1 MEKVMRTV
9 QTWNMS
15 SILNGISGKIT
26 IMGMSLPVYLLA
38 AAVILFAAAQGIL
51 PQNMVGALAIMMILG
66 SALNLL
72 GNKLPVIPSYLGG
85 GAVFCIFA
93 SSAMASFG
101 LLPGSVVDNCDAF
114 MNEIGF
120 LDFYIAALIAKAGNS
135 FPSLNGNGRLMQT
148 DEADSPK
155 EKEHPDLAAM
165 GTGLLFAMAFFT
177 AGVLIS
183 QIFPNIH
190 AYAFMIIIVV
200 ICKVFGLVPDKYE
213 KAAVQWSQ
221 FVMKNFTSALLAG
234 IGIALLDLKALGAAL
249 SSEFLFICTVIIV
262 TVAAC
267 AGFLGRLAGFYPVES
282 AITAGLC
289 ANSMG
294 GTGNIAVL
302 SASDRMG
309 LIPFAQMATRL
320 GGAVILISASVLI
333 RILI

>member
-38 AAVILFAAAQGIL
+38 AAMILFAAAQGIL
-51 PQNMVGALAIMMILG
+51 PQNMVGVLAIMMILG

-72 GNKLPVIPSYLGG
+72 GNKLPVIRSYLGG
-85 GAVFCIFA
+85 GAVFCIFV
-93 SSAMASFG
+93 SSAMATFG
-101 LLPGSVVDNCDAF
+101 LLPGSVADNCDAF

-249 SSEFLFICTVIIV
+249 SPEFLFICT
-262 TVAAC
+262 
-267 AGFLGRLAGFYPVES
+267 
-282 AITAGLC
+282 
-289 ANSMG
+289 
-294 GTGNIAVL
+294 
-302 SASDRMG
+302 
-309 LIPFAQMATRL
+309 
-320 GGAVILISASVLI
+320 VILISASVLI
-333 RILI
+333 RILV